1 MITTLV
7 DFQRSDLRALEWS
20 INEITDNVINHAQS
34 PVGGFLHF
42 SSYTVSRAVEF
53 AVCDVGIGI
62 PATLRAGLGQVLTD
76 SEALELAIREGV
88 TRDKKLGQGNGLYGS
103 WRIAQLSG
111 GIFEIFSGR
120 AHLFSSP
127 DHGLSIQDTAIPFA
141 GTLVVSKIPYLRT
154 IDLSEALVFG
164 GKKYMPVDLVE
175 LEYEADAQGNV
186 DFFLGRE
193 SGGGFGSRQAGEP
206 VRKKLLNIARLDGI
220 NRITIDFSDI
230 PLLSSSYA
238 DEVFGKMFMS

>member
-1 MITTLV
+1 
-7 DFQRSDLRALEWS
+7 
-20 INEITDNVINHAQS
+20 
-34 PVGGFLHF
+34 
-42 SSYTVSRAVEF
+42 
-53 AVCDVGIGI
+53 
-62 PATLRAGLGQVLTD
+62 
-76 SEALELAIREGV
+76 
-88 TRDKKLGQGNGLYGS
+88 LGQGNGLYGS

-154 IDLSEALVFG
+154 IDLSEALIFG
-164 GKKYMPVDLVE
+164 GKKIMPVDLVE
-175 LEYEADAQGNV
+175 LEYEVDTQGNV

-206 VRKKLLNIARLDGI
+206 VRNKLLNIARLDGI

-238 DEVFGKMFMS
+238 DEVFGKMFLELYRVPEIVTRGRFPDGGESDSTWRTQEARHVGSDTIAPGF